1 MATYREFEKFVR
13 ETWKVMPDRP
23 GQPEGF
29 LCMHF
34 DLPDNRSQLVMVRKG
49 SSKLTGDTADVISFL
64 GELSGTRLEKALEET
79 SGCVAGGL
87 VKIGEGIA
95 YRLTILLGDVDES
108 EIRTSIAV
116 AAMAADQLEK
126 KFVGGDDH

>member
-23 GQPEGF
+23 GQPKGF
-29 LCMHF
+29 LCMTF
-34 DLPDNRSQLVMVRKG
+34 DLADNRSQLVMVGKG
-49 SSKLTGDTADVISFL
+49 SSELTGDTADVISFL

-79 SGCVAGGL
+79 SDLVAGGL
-87 VKIGEGIA
+87 VKIGESIA

-108 EIRTSIAV
+108 EIRSSIAV
-116 AAMAADQLEK
+116 AAMAADHLEK